1 MFSYCLSFLGS
12 FTSLLS
18 LVLLCLSHGI
28 QGLEDHMMQKPECQ
42 MWAKLENKTLPLQD
56 QGHANCTTNSDCTGF
71 TCKGIYQVSTVH
83 LLSSTK
89 TIFLARWFDYNC
101 SSLIYY
107 TLRLESFKVALW
119 FEDSHFNHFDWEEVL
134 ETMNLFMFYY
144 MIFLYIILGWY
155 HKICWWKLRKK
166 LLISPKQFFFPQL
179 KK

>member
-71 TCKGIYQVSTVH
+71 TCKGIYQVSPVH
-83 LLSSTK
+83 LLSYSHHGVALFLK
-89 TIFLARWFDYNC
+89 WRILIFLHLHIHDMLMDILWNRRWIKDRMFLQKYSINPLCPYHQQMVFCYHNC
-101 SSLIYY
+101 SN
-107 TLRLESFKVALW
+107 VLW
-119 FEDSHFNHFDWEEVL
+119 KK
-134 ETMNLFMFYY
+134 MF
-144 MIFLYIILGWY
+144 
-155 HKICWWKLRKK
+155 
-166 LLISPKQFFFPQL
+166 
-179 KK
+179 

>member
-1 MFSYCLSFLGS
+1 MYNFSENDSPVLLSENVPKRQSHFGKESNLIGHNHSPRITVIIPNVFSYCLSFLGS

-89 TIFLARWFDYNC
+89 TIFLAR
-101 SSLIYY
+101 
-107 TLRLESFKVALW
+107 
-119 FEDSHFNHFDWEEVL
+119 
-134 ETMNLFMFYY
+134 
-144 MIFLYIILGWY
+144 
-155 HKICWWKLRKK
+155 
-166 LLISPKQFFFPQL
+166 
-179 KK
+179 

>member
-71 TCKGIYQVSTVH
+71 TCKGIYQVSPVH
-83 LLSSTK
+83 LLSYSHHGMALFLKDNSYFFATDFSRCIHGSSFEKLDNSEKTK
-89 TIFLARWFDYNC
+89 IIWQSFFKIWLAW
-101 SSLIYY
+101 
-107 TLRLESFKVALW
+107 
-119 FEDSHFNHFDWEEVL
+119 
-134 ETMNLFMFYY
+134 
-144 MIFLYIILGWY
+144 
-155 HKICWWKLRKK
+155 
-166 LLISPKQFFFPQL
+166 LISNVLLNNNL
-179 KK
+179 KVF